1 MKSIDNY
8 TVTHLHTQL
17 SNGTTNIDSVTTY
30 EEYIERAEELG
41 MKSIAFTE
49 HGNMFGW
56 VKKKQ
61 TCEKHGLKYIHGMEC
76 YVTETLDEKVR
87 DNYHC
92 CLYALNWEGVKELN
106 KMSSI
111 SFQADHKYYSPRIT
125 FEELI
130 NTSDNIAIASAC
142 ISGILGKGSEELK
155 REYLEF
161 MSRNRHRCFL
171 EVQHHNAEA
180 QKVLNKQLIE
190 YAMEY
195 DIRIIAGTD
204 THCLNADHIKG
215 RDILQKAKN
224 IYFDD
229 EEGWDLTFKTIDEL
243 YEAFQVQDVLSEEY
257 ITQALQSTNDLADM
271 VEEFE
276 LDYSYKYP
284 HLWEN
289 PLELFK
295 KKIVAGVKRRGVH
308 KYPNYKEYQDRIKY
322 ELQAYIHNDA
332 IDFMLLMEDIID
344 WCTHNG
350 IKVGYGRGS
359 VNGSVIAWL
368 LGITEMDS
376 IKHQLNFD
384 RFMNT
389 ERISLSDIDTD
400 FPPSD
405 RDRVKDYI
413 FAKAGLY
420 CCDIITFNTVA
431 LKGSIRDVGRALE
444 MEQFKID
451 NICKSVES
459 NESELRKEYPI
470 LFEYVDIINGTIV
483 SVGSHPCGALVSPID
498 VGETIGTFTTSTSNY
513 PISQANMKEVDSLN
527 YVKLDLLGLDNIEII
542 NDTCKLAGIERLTP
556 DNVDVD
562 DDAVW
567 DSIRDD
573 TTQIFQWEGQTG
585 NDYIKKLLSPTTI
598 ESFKKINPDVQRMD
612 LLSIGN
618 SAIRP
623 AGSSYR
629 NELGRGEFRD
639 SGSPVLNHFLSNTY
653 SFLVYQEQIIT
664 FLHMYC
670 GFTMGEADVVRRGF
684 AKKTGTEKFIPIIK
698 YGGYLDE
705 DNKTH
710 YIEGF
715 VACMNR
721 EYNMTQEEAETTIV
735 NFIQVIEDASKYLFS
750 LNHSQPYSYTGYVA
764 GYLRYYYP
772 LEFLTSAF
780 NVNAGDIPKTDKLI
794 EYALTRDI
802 TVFSPRFRKSRGDCF
817 FDKDTNTIYRGIG
830 SLKYFN
836 NTVGEELYALK
847 DGAYNN
853 LFELLVD
860 ISEHT
865 SCNSKHIDILSKIN
879 FFEEFGTQ
887 HQVLAY
893 IDIFN
898 TYITKK
904 TISKK
909 KMPDNLQGINL
920 KLFATDTNDK
930 GKELATWTIQDHK
943 GLIDTIYNNTLVTA
957 DLKEILQWNYDH
969 LGYLNYVNADL
980 DKRVCFV
987 MEVKG
992 TGTRVVKVCR
1002 LATGEIAE
1010 VRVCKKVFISRPIRK
1025 GEVISMNEVRE
1036 DFKDVALEKD
1046 EFDNVTKWGKDLDT
1060 LVWWLED
1067 YQFVVF
1073 D

>member
-49 HGNMFGW
+49 HGNIFGW

-125 FEELI
+125 FKELV
-130 NTSDNIAIASAC
+130 NTSNNIAITTAC
-142 ISGILGKGSEELK
+142 VSGILGKGNEELK

-161 MSRNRHRCFL
+161 MASNRHRCFL
-171 EVQHHNAEA
+171 EIQHHNTEA
-180 QKVLNKQLIE
+180 QKNLNKQLIE

-195 DIRIIAGTD
+195 NIRVIAGTD

-224 IYFDD
+224 IYFGD

-243 YEAFQVQDVLSEEY
+243 YEAFQTQGVLSEEY

-344 WCTHNG
+344 WCTRND

-384 RFMNT
+384 RFMNV
-389 ERISLSDIDTD
+389 ERVSLSDIDTD

-413 FAKAGLY
+413 FAKTGLY

-444 MEQFKID
+444 MELSVVD
-451 NICKSVES
+451 NICKSVET
-459 NESELRKEYPI
+459 NEDALRKKYPT

-483 SVGSHPCGALVSPID
+483 SVGSHPCGSLVSPID
-498 VGETIGTFTTSTSNY
+498 VEETIGTFTTSTSNY
-513 PISQANMKEVDSLN
+513 PISQANMKEVDGLN
-527 YVKLDLLGLDNIEII
+527 YVKLDLLGLDSIEII
-542 NDTCKLAGIERLTP
+542 NNACKLAGIERLTP
-556 DNVDVD
+556 DNVDIN

-567 DSIRDD
+567 NSIRND

-598 ESFKKINPDVQRMD
+598 ESFKRINPDVQRMD

-629 NELGRGEFRD
+629 DELGRGEFRD

-705 DNKTH
+705 ENKTH

-715 VACMNR
+715 IACMSR
-721 EYNMTQEEAETTIV
+721 EYNMTKEEAETTIV

-780 NVNAGDIPKTDKLI
+780 NVNTGDIPKTDKLI
-794 EYALTRDI
+794 EYAHTRDI
-802 TVFSPRFRKSRGDCF
+802 DIASPRFRKSRSEYF
-817 FDKDTNTIYRGIG
+817 FDKDTNIIYRGIG
-830 SLKYFN
+830 SLKYLN
-836 NTVGEELYALK
+836 NTVGEELYTLK
-847 DGAYNN
+847 DNAYDN
-853 LFELLVD
+853 LFDLLTD
-860 ISEHT
+860 ISEYT
-865 SCNSKHIDILSKIN
+865 SCNSKHIDILSKID
-879 FFEEFGTQ
+879 FFEEFGTP
-887 HQVLAY
+887 HQLLTY

-898 TYITKK
+898 TYATKK

-909 KMPDNLQGINL
+909 KIPANLQGIDL
-920 KLFATDTNDK
+920 KQFATDTNDK
-930 GKELATWTIQDHK
+930 GKELATWTIQDRR
-943 GLIDTIYNNTLVTA
+943 GLIDTIYNNTPVVA
-957 DLKEILQWNYDH
+957 NLKEKLQWHHEY
-969 LGYLNYVNADL
+969 LGYLDYVNADL
-980 DKRVCFV
+980 DKSMCFV
-987 MEVKG
+987 MDIDGKTTREVKLY
-992 TGTRVVKVCR
+992 C
-1002 LATGEIAE
+1002 LATGKTAVVKIKKSVFTDRQFDIGEIIRMGE
-1010 VRVCKKVFISRPIRK
+1010 IRK
-1025 GEVISMNEVRE
+1025 
-1036 DFKDVALEKD
+1036 DFKAMPLEKD
-1046 EFDNVTKWGKDLDT
+1046 EFGKVTKWGKDLDVP
-1060 LVWWLED
+1060 VWWLDD

-1073 D
+1073 N